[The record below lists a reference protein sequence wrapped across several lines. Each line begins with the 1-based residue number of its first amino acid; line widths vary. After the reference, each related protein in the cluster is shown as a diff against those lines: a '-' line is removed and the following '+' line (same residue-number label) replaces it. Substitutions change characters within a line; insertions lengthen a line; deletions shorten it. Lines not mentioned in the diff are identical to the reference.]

1 MKTLK
6 NVDAVQL
13 AGLAGS
19 MLTIVATM
27 LTGFSNEKKFDAKID
42 EKVAEAIA
50 KQLGNTHSNE

>member
-1 MKTLK
+1 MKTFK
-6 NVDAVQL
+6 NVDVIQL

-19 MLTIVATM
+19 VLTIAATM
-27 LTGFSNEKKFDAKID
+27 LTGFANEKKLDAKID

>member
-6 NVDAVQL
+6 NIDMVQL

-19 MLTIVATM
+19 VLTIAATM
-27 LTGFSNEKKFDAKID
+27 LSGYANEKKLDAKID

-50 KQLGNTHSNE
+50 KQFGNMNSYE